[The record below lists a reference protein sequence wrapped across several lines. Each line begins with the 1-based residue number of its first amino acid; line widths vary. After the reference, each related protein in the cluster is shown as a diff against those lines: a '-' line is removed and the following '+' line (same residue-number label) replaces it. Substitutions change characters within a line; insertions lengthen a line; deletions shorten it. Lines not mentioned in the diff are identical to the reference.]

1 MTAPRDVGGPLQHH
15 TIVIYFPGS
24 VSKDRFSGMHALE
37 CILNPERDPM
47 AQGVSVFKR
56 LFPNIESI
64 VLSGDSGNGFRSYSM
79 NWSEYSYALSVSV
92 NEDALGTSV
101 ESRRGSD
108 ITCGLS
114 SCLWRTRT
122 I

>member
-1 MTAPRDVGGPLQHH
+1 
-15 TIVIYFPGS
+15 
-24 VSKDRFSGMHALE
+24 MHALE

-47 AQGVSVFKR
+47 AEGVSVFKR
-56 LFPNIESI
+56 LFPKIESI
-64 VLSGDSGNGFRSYSM
+64 VLSGDWQRLPVLRHELV
-79 NWSEYSYALSVSV
+79 EYSYTLSVTV

-101 ESRRGSD
+101 DSRRGLD
-108 ITCGLS
+108 IACGLS

>member
-1 MTAPRDVGGPLQHH
+1 MHVGGSLQHH

-47 AQGVSVFKR
+47 AEGVSVFKR
-56 LFPNIESI
+56 LFPKIESI
-64 VLSGDSGNGFRSYSM
+64 VLSGDSGNGFRSYGM
-79 NWSEYSYALSVSV
+79 NWSEYSYTLSVTV

-101 ESRRGSD
+101 DSRRGLD
-108 ITCGLS
+108 IACGLS

>member
-1 MTAPRDVGGPLQHH
+1 M
-15 TIVIYFPGS
+15 IYFPGS

-37 CILNPERDPM
+37 CILNTQRDPM
-47 AQGVSVFKR
+47 AEGVSVFKR
-56 LFPNIESI
+56 LFPKIESI
-64 VLSGDSGNGFRSYSM
+64 VLSGDSALLRM
-79 NWSEYSYALSVSV
+79 NWSEYSYALSITV

-101 ESRRGSD
+101 DSRRGLD
-108 ITCGLS
+108 IACGLS